1 MHPNWKNQE
10 HHHLCPLVNTLSFWK
25 KMSLV
30 FESPRAIQINK
41 QLKKTRTDAIPLKKA
56 TLYYNINM
64 DSTCIY
70 TCAVCSSS
78 IYWFW
83 LPLWYLQTLLT
94 MHVQCKQGLWMFVVK
109 RIHDCANYEC
119 RICWWKTIYLILW
132 LFFVFFT
139 GERKICSITC
149 DFFFSVSDW
158 IFERSWPRLFKNF
171 SAFQI
176 LSSIVICY

>member
-1 MHPNWKNQE
+1 MYIH
-10 HHHLCPLVNTLSFWK
+10 
-25 KMSLV
+25 
-30 FESPRAIQINK
+30 
-41 QLKKTRTDAIPLKKA
+41 
-56 TLYYNINM
+56 
-64 DSTCIY
+64 

-158 IFERSWPRLFKNF
+158 IFERSWPRLFKDF
-171 SAFQI
+171 SAFQTQV
-176 LSSIVICY
+176 LVDRTLPPFSWTSIFFSCKQHFATLYVSLDDIYTINTSK